1 MPYVPHHPL
10 LKEFPALRERIHA
23 LKTGDAEFRKLFEEY
38 EEIDKA
44 ICRIEEDIEPAS
56 DLRLEILKKKRV
68 FLKDL
73 LFDLLQ
79 RAP

>member
-1 MPYVPHHPL
+1 MPYVEHHPL
-10 LKEFPALRERIHA
+10 AKDFPDLRSRIHA
-23 LKTGDAEFRKLFEEY
+23 LKISDPEFRKLLVEY
-38 EEIDKA
+38 AAIDKT

-73 LFDLLQ
+73 LFDLLR